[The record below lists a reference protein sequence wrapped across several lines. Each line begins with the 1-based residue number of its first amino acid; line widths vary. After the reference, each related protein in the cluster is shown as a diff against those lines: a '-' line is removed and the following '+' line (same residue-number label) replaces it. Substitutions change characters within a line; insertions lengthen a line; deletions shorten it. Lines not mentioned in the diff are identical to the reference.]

1 MSKDTPL
8 NPLEDLLARLR
19 DALGDLTP
27 EPLSERLAPV
37 MEDFQ
42 SRFQLVGKREFQSHL
57 DHLKRLEQL
66 VNDLEARIREL
77 ERSGTIDHS

>member
-1 MSKDTPL
+1 MQ
-8 NPLEDLLARLR
+8 RV
-19 DALGDLTP
+19 DLTP

-42 SRFQLVGKREFQSHL
+42 SQFQLVGKREFQSHL
-57 DHLKRLEQL
+57 DNLKRLEQV

-77 ERSGTIDHS
+77 ERTGTTDHS